1 MKRKELVE
9 IIKEVGVSSSDL
21 QHVIEQ
27 KVTDHLS
34 ELGGGDG
41 DVDNVKDKVKK
52 FLSKFRQKYNK
63 YYRNLPRMLEMEY
76 EWLEGD
82 VIKEA
87 EIRDNTNV
95 EAGPGRPEKPWD
107 EASDRSK
114 RRKVQLLKENNNTL
128 ALATA
133 AIGRSK
139 NSPGQN
145 ALGAVIMESVK
156 DAQKVRDSL
165 DAVDK
170 LPVMMSAEDALAL
183 KMQCDLSDGQYQL
196 LRNASKKQNA
206 DIFPTLHSILT
217 AKSACYPDMTE
228 ITETSAKC
236 SLQSM
241 VDHTLSRILV
251 LSSDVLDEEEVEKDP
266 SGVLYMKAGM
276 DGASSQS
283 VYNQKFDETDLEAGK
298 YHEESLFQT
307 AIVPLKLEISGVE
320 VWVNQKPS
328 SSHFCRPLQLQYQK
342 ETKEV
347 IRDEEA
353 RVNKEIESLKD
364 FQLNI
369 TLSSGKKVDVSVKY
383 SINVTMLDGKAVNAL
398 TDTNSSQSC
407 NVCGAKPKEM
417 NNLKVIREKPAS
429 ARSLKLGLS
438 SLHCWI
444 RSFEYILHL
453 GYKME
458 NKTFLAK
465 SVEEKESVVRRKAEI
480 QRKFREQLSLV
491 VDTPKQGFGN
501 TNCGNTGRRAFE
513 ESKAFAD
520 ITGVDEEVIV
530 RIRNILKAVCSG
542 YEIDISSFK
551 DYCLAT
557 SERIIQLYG
566 WYTMPPTLH
575 KLLEHGYQVA
585 EILDLPV
592 GMYSEEAQEAQNKEI
607 RNARL
612 SHTCKISRKN
622 AMKNQFQYLLIR
634 SDPVV
639 SSTAFKKSKS
649 FAGQPLDDEVLAM
662 LLKV

>member
-1 MKRKELVE
+1 MKRKELLE
-9 IIKEVGVSSSDL
+9 IIKEVGVNSPDL
-21 QHVIEQ
+21 QNTIE
-27 KVTDHLS
+27 KEVTSHLK
-34 ELGGGDG
+34 GRNVD
-41 DVDNVKDKVKK
+41 DVRNKVKV
-52 FLSKFRQKYNK
+52 FISKFRLKYNK
-63 YYRNLPRMLEMEY
+63 HTRIWPRMLEKEY
-76 EWLEGD
+76 EWLEGEL
-82 VIKEA
+82 IKEDA
-87 EIRDNTNV
+87 VRDNINV
-95 EAGPGRPEKPWD
+95 EAGPGRPIKPWD

-139 NSPGQN
+139 DSPGQS
-145 ALGAVIMESVK
+145 ALGDVIKESVK
-156 DAQKVRDSL
+156 NAQKVRDSL

-170 LPVMMSAEDALAL
+170 LPVMMTAEDALAL
-183 KMQCDLSDGQYQL
+183 KIQCDLSDGQYQL

-217 AKSACYPDMTE
+217 AKSACYPEDTE
-228 ITETSAKC
+228 ITETAAKC

-241 VDHTLSRILV
+241 ADHTLSRILA
-251 LSSDVLDEEEVEKDP
+251 LSSDVLDEEEIEKDP
-266 SGVLYMKAGM
+266 SGVLYVKAGM

-307 AIVPLKLEISGVE
+307 AIVPLKLVISGVDI
-320 VWVNQKPS
+320 WINQKPS

-347 IRDEEA
+347 IKAEEA
-353 RVNKEIESLKD
+353 RVNKEIENLKD
-364 FQLNI
+364 FKLDI
-369 TLSSGKKVDVSVKY
+369 TLSSGEKVCLSVKY
-383 SINVTMLDGKAVNAL
+383 SIHVTMLDGKAVNAL

-407 NVCGAKPKEM
+407 NVCGAKPREM

-458 NKTFLAK
+458 NKTFQAK
-465 SVEEKESVVRRKAEI
+465 SAEEKESVVRRKAEI

-513 ESKAFAD
+513 ESKAFID

-530 RIRNILKAVCSG
+530 RIQNILKAV
-542 YEIDISSFK
+542 
-551 DYCLAT
+551 
-557 SERIIQLYG
+557 
-566 WYTMPPTLH
+566 
-575 KLLEHGYQVA
+575 
-585 EILDLPV
+585 
-592 GMYSEEAQEAQNKEI
+592 
-607 RNARL
+607 
-612 SHTCKISRKN
+612 
-622 AMKNQFQYLLIR
+622 
-634 SDPVV
+634 
-639 SSTAFKKSKS
+639 
-649 FAGQPLDDEVLAM
+649 
-662 LLKV
+662 

>member
-1 MKRKELVE
+1 MKRKELLE
-9 IIKEVGVSSSDL
+9 IIKEVGVNSPDL
-21 QHVIEQ
+21 QNTIE
-27 KVTDHLS
+27 KEVTSHLK
-34 ELGGGDG
+34 GRNVD
-41 DVDNVKDKVKK
+41 DVRNKVKV
-52 FLSKFRQKYNK
+52 FISKFRLKYNK
-63 YYRNLPRMLEMEY
+63 HTRIWPRMLEKEY
-76 EWLEGD
+76 EWLEGEL
-82 VIKEA
+82 IKEDA
-87 EIRDNTNV
+87 VRDNINV
-95 EAGPGRPEKPWD
+95 EAGPGRPIKPWD

-139 NSPGQN
+139 DSPGQS
-145 ALGAVIMESVK
+145 ALGDVIKESVK
-156 DAQKVRDSL
+156 NAQKVRDSL

-170 LPVMMSAEDALAL
+170 LPVMMTAEDALAL
-183 KMQCDLSDGQYQL
+183 KIQCDLSDGQYQL

-217 AKSACYPDMTE
+217 AKSACYPEDTE
-228 ITETSAKC
+228 ITETAKC

-241 VDHTLSRILV
+241 ADHTLSRILAM
-251 LSSDVLDEEEVEKDP
+251 SSDVLDEEEIEKDP
-266 SGVLYMKAGM
+266 SGVLYVKAGM

-307 AIVPLKLEISGVE
+307 AIVPLKLVISGVDI
-320 VWVNQKPS
+320 WINQKPS

-347 IRDEEA
+347 IKAEEA
-353 RVNKEIESLKD
+353 RVNKEIENLKD
-364 FQLNI
+364 FKLDI
-369 TLSSGKKVDVSVKY
+369 TLSSGDKVCLSVKY
-383 SINVTMLDGKAVNAL
+383 SIHVTMLDGKAVNAL

-407 NVCGAKPKEM
+407 NVCGAKPREM

-458 NKTFLAK
+458 NKTFQSK
-465 SVEEKESVVRRKAEI
+465 SAEEKESVVRRKAEI

-530 RIRNILKAVCSG
+530 RIRNILEAVCSG

-612 SHTCKISRKN
+612 SHTCKVSRKN
-622 AMKNQFQYLLIR
+622 SMKNQFQYLLIR
-634 SDPVV
+634 SDPMV
-639 SSTAFKKSKS
+639 SSTSFKKSKS
-649 FAGQPLDDEVLAM
+649 FAGQPLYEEVLNM
-662 LLKV
+662 LLEV